1 MPNFDGE
8 YELRIYYTSQPAGF
22 QEIEHRHTMDVN
34 VNNWPEPG
42 TAFVD
47 IFVERR
53 DTTTSNLSTVV
64 DEYVALLIPLFASSQ
79 TITRA
84 ELWHI
89 PEGTTNGQY
98 ISSYSIAELGT
109 NGNDENPAYQGTLTF
124 RSIGGSTMRVQL
136 MEIPLASNLR
146 EPYPT
151 GNALLNN
158 IFAYVSGLTSPFL
171 ARDNTPPFAPM
182 NYSGGQNEALWRKRY
197 RQ

>member
-8 YELRIYYTSQPAGF
+8 YELRIFYTSQPAGF
-22 QEIEHRHTMDVN
+22 AEIEHRHTIDVN

-42 TAFVD
+42 TEFDSV
-47 IFVERR
+47 FVERR
-53 DTTTSNLSTVV
+53 DSTTSSLEVIV
-64 DEYVALLIPLFASSQ
+64 DEYVALLLVLFAQTQ
-79 TITRA
+79 TINRA

-98 ISSYSIAELGT
+98 ISSYPIGESGT
-109 NGNDENPAYQGTLTF
+109 NTADENPAYQGTLTF

-136 MEIPLASNLR
+136 MELPLASNLR

-151 GNALLNN
+151 GNAMLNN
-158 IFAYVSGLTSPFL
+158 IFAYVAGTTSGFL